1 MKIRKLLACLI
12 LPLTFLAGCGG
23 GSSSSTSSTP
33 PVVTPPVVT
42 PTVNNIKVVPALGA
56 FGAGA
61 NVAFIR
67 PDGSQIATAQTNAAG
82 LAELNMGSY
91 TGPFISKVTG
101 GPGVTFYNEKTLGRD
116 AFGANDTLLAI
127 VPSVPKASSTGEAP
141 SLGVTALTNAAASVL
156 ISNPASPSISGT
168 VAATIASEIAVANAT
183 VAVAAGL
190 PAGVDMLSAP
200 QALSSPTD
208 KITSTNPAAVAYGA
222 YIAALAQAAPTN
234 SILDSV
240 KAMAADS
247 KANKGSLPT
256 TAKTFTDAG
265 KNLAAV
271 VTASVATAS
280 QTAGLTALT
289 TAFKPD
295 PTLTLPASQALITTA
310 ATAGNGGVAP
320 STPVVFVPPV
330 VTPPVVTPPVVT
342 PPVVTPPVVTP
353 PVVTPPVVTPPVVT
367 PPVVTPPAQ
376 EQWANTCSA
385 PTINSATNG
394 TFSVTINS
402 VSYEGRI
409 VNGILFANN
418 VGLNATGSGSGVVS
432 GTVSGSSGGNDGYV
446 LSSGLRLV
454 TGTATGTAVLNGVTY
469 NMRASAANTN
479 IAFTCP

>member
-1 MKIRKLLACLI
+1 
-12 LPLTFLAGCGG
+12 
-23 GSSSSTSSTP
+23 
-33 PVVTPPVVT
+33 
-42 PTVNNIKVVPALGA
+42 VNKIKVVPALGA

-82 LAELNMGSY
+82 AAELDMGSY

-127 VPSVPKASSTGEAP
+127 VPSVPKASATGEAP

-156 ISNPASPSISGT
+156 IANPASPSIAGA
-168 VAATIASEIAVANAT
+168 VAATIASQIAVANAT

-208 KITSTNPAAVAYGA
+208 KISSTSPAAVAYGA
-222 YIAALAQAAPTN
+222 YLAALAQAAPTA

-247 KANKGSLPT
+247 KANAGSLPT
-256 TAKTFTDAG
+256 TAKTITDAG
-265 KNLAAV
+265 RNLAAV
-271 VTASVATAS
+271 VAANVATTS
-280 QTAGLTALT
+280 QTASLTTLT

-295 PTLTLPASQALITTA
+295 PTLSLPESKALITTI
-310 ATAGNGGVAP
+310 ATTNNSGVVP
-320 STPVVFVPPV
+320 TTPVVTTPVVVVPPVV
-330 VTPPVVTPPVVT
+330 VTPPVVTTPVVT
-342 PPVVTPPVVTP
+342 TPVVTTPVVT
-353 PVVTPPVVTPPVVT
+353 TP
-367 PPVVTPPAQ
+367 
-376 EQWANTCSA
+376 TCTA
-385 PTINSATNG
+385 PTISSATNG

-402 VSYEGRI
+402 VSYAGSI
-409 VNGILFANN
+409 VDGILYANN
-418 VGLNATGSGSGVVS
+418 AALNATGSGSGVVS

-454 TGTATGTAVLNGVTY
+454 TGTATGTATIGGVTY
-469 NMRASAANTN
+469 NLTVSSSSNLAV
-479 IAFTCP
+479 TCQ

>member
-1 MKIRKLLACLI
+1 MKINKLLSIML
-12 LPLTFLAGCGG
+12 LPLFLMAGCGG
-23 GSSSSTSSTP
+23 SSSTDSSPTTPVTPITP
-33 PVVTPPVVT
+33 PVPPVPPV
-42 PTVNNIKVVPALGA
+42 PTVNKIKVVPALGA

-67 PDGSQIATAQTNAAG
+67 PDGSQIAAAQTNAAG
-82 LAELNMGSY
+82 AAELDMGSY

-116 AFGANDTLLAI
+116 PFGANDTLLAI

-156 ISNPASPSISGT
+156 IANPASPSISGT

-353 PVVTPPVVTPPVVT
+353 PVVTPPVVTPP
-367 PPVVTPPAQ
+367 AQ

-402 VSYEGRI
+402 VSYAGSI

-418 VGLNATGSGSGVVS
+418 AGLNASGSGSGVVS
-432 GTVSGSSGGNDGYV
+432 GTVSGSSSGNDGYV

-469 NMRASAANTN
+469 NMRASAGNSN
-479 IAFTCP
+479 ISFTCP